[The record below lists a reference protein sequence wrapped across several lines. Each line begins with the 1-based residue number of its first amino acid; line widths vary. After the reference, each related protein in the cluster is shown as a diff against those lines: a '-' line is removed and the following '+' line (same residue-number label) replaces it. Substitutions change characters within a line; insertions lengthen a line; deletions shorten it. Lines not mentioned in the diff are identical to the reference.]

1 MTGAQYLS
9 RALDAYGVKAVFL
22 VPTALSATLVAMEQ
36 ETDIARIVTHGEK
49 AAAYMAD
56 GYARATGRPGI
67 CMAQN
72 IGAANLAA
80 GLRDAYLGC
89 SPVIALTGGP
99 YEWSRGRN
107 YYQEIEDFPLF
118 KPVTRSSR
126 QVFDVSRLPDQLD
139 QAFRDAI
146 TGKPGPTHLELAGHT
161 GDTIENQTFDAEVP
175 SPLNRQT
182 PGVRIA
188 PLPSA
193 IADAAEVLRR
203 ASRPV
208 IVSGGGVRTSGATAE
223 IIALAELLGAPIAS
237 SLNGKDTVPG
247 HHPLSIGIPG
257 LYARASANQII
268 LEADVVFYV
277 GSQTG
282 SQLTLTWQVP
292 PMSTQIVHMDIEP
305 KELGR
310 QYPNTVGVASDA
322 KLGLRALLEAL
333 SSFDNSSTQEWRDRA
348 TELSRQWRE
357 DVANLTESENLP
369 IRPER
374 LTSDLSRL
382 LPDNAIV
389 VSDTGHAGMWTAGYL
404 DLTNPRQEFI
414 RAAGSL
420 GWALPAGIGA
430 QIARP
435 DAQVVV
441 FTGDGG
447 LFYHLSELETAARWN
462 VPLTIVVNDNRSLNQ
477 EINPYTVAYGGQL
490 TGRHHELWHFNDVN
504 LAAVAESLGV
514 TGIRVTK
521 PSELEPAMA
530 RAAEIKGPVLI
541 DVVSDIDAVAPKGSA
556 VRAPQGVNQ
565 STGGGNR

>member
-1 MTGAQYLS
+1 MTEMTGAEYLS
-9 RALDAYGVKAVFL
+9 RALDAYGVTAVFL
-22 VPTALSATLVAMEQ
+22 VPTALSATLVTMEN
-36 ETDIARIVTHGEK
+36 ETNISRIVTHGEK

-56 GYARATGRPGI
+56 GYARATGKPGI

-126 QVFDVSRLPDQLD
+126 QVFDVNRLPDQLD
-139 QAFRDAI
+139 QAFRDA
-146 TGKPGPTHLELAGHT
+146 TSGKPGPTHLELAGHT
-161 GDTIENQTFDAEVP
+161 GDIIENQTFTAEIP
-175 SPLNRQT
+175 AASQRRMPAARL
-182 PGVRIA
+182 A
-188 PLPSA
+188 PHPEAISEAAKMLRSA
-193 IADAAEVLRR
+193 T
-203 ASRPV
+203 RPV
-208 IVSGGGVRTSGATAE
+208 IVAGGGVRTSGAKAE
-223 IIALAELLGAPIAS
+223 VVALAERLGAPIGT

-247 HHPLSIGIPG
+247 DHPLSIGIPG
-257 LYARASANQII
+257 LYARASANHVL
-268 LEADVVFYV
+268 LEADLVFYV

-292 PMSTQIVHMDIEP
+292 PLSTAVIHMDIEP

-310 QYPNTVGVASDA
+310 HYQNSLGVVADA
-322 KLGLRALLEAL
+322 KLGLIALLEAL
-333 SSFDNSSTQEWRDRA
+333 GDVDTSITQAWRDRA
-348 TELSRQWRE
+348 TELGRRWRE
-357 DVANLTESENLP
+357 SVAEHAHSDASPL
-369 IRPER
+369 RPER

-382 LPDNAIV
+382 LPDDAIV
-389 VSDTGHAGMWTAGYL
+389 VSDTGHAGMWTAAYL
-404 DLTNPRQEFI
+404 DLAKPGQGFM

-447 LFYHLSELETAARWN
+447 LFYHLAELETAARWN

-477 EINPYTVAYGGQL
+477 EINPYTVAYGGAL
-490 TGRHHELWHFNDVN
+490 SGRHHELWHFNDVN
-504 LAAVAESLGV
+504 LATVAESLGV
-514 TGIRVTK
+514 KGIRVNKAT
-521 PSELEPAMA
+521 ELEGAMA
-530 RAAEIKGPVLI
+530 EASETRGPVLI
-541 DVVSDIDAVAPKGSA
+541 DVASDIDAVAPKGSA
-556 VRAPQGVNQ
+556 ERA
-565 STGGGNR
+565 RA

>member
-1 MTGAQYLS
+1 MTNMTGAQYLS
-9 RALDAYGVKAVFL
+9 RALDAYGVDAVFL
-22 VPTALSATLVAMEQ
+22 VPTALSATLVAMEN
-36 ETDIARIVTHGEK
+36 ETAIKRIVTHGEK

-56 GYARATGRPGI
+56 GYARATGKPGI

-118 KPVTRSSR
+118 KPVTKSSR
-126 QVFDVSRLPDQLD
+126 QVFDVTRLPDQLD
-139 QAFRDAI
+139 QAFRDAT

-161 GDTIENQTFDAEVP
+161 GDIIENQSFDATVP
-175 SPLNRQT
+175 ARGDRRSPALR
-182 PGVRIA
+182 VA
-188 PLPSA
+188 PDPEA
-193 IADAAEVLRR
+193 IAAAVAALR
-203 ASRPV
+203 SCERPV
-208 IVSGGGVRTSGATAE
+208 IVSGGGVRTSGAAAE
-223 IIALAELLGAPIAS
+223 VVALAERLGAPIAT
-237 SLNGKDTVPG
+237 SLNGKETVPAD
-247 HHPLSIGIPG
+247 HPLSIGIPG

-268 LEADVVFYV
+268 LEADLVLYV

-282 SQLTLTWQVP
+282 SQVTLTWQVP
-292 PMSTQIVHMDIEP
+292 PTSTRVVHLDIEP
-305 KELGR
+305 TELGR
-310 QYPNTVGVASDA
+310 HYPDTVAVVADA
-322 KLGLRALLEAL
+322 RLGLLAMLEAL
-333 SSFDNSSTQEWRDRA
+333 GSVDTAPIQPWRDRA
-348 TELSRQWRE
+348 AELTARWRE
-357 DVANLTESENLP
+357 SVSSLTSDDVEP
-369 IRPER
+369 MRPER
-374 LTSDLSRL
+374 LVTQLNGL

-404 DLTNPRQEFI
+404 DLTQPEQGFL

-420 GWALPAGIGA
+420 GWGLPAGIGA
-430 QIARP
+430 QIART

-477 EINPYTVAYGGQL
+477 EINPYTVAYGGEL
-490 TGRHHELWHFNDVN
+490 TGRHHELWHFDDVN
-504 LAAVAESLGV
+504 LATVAESLGV

-521 PSELEPAMA
+521 ESELAPAMA
-530 RAAEIKGPVLI
+530 RAAEINGPVLI
-541 DVVSDIDAVAPKGSA
+541 DVVSDINAVAPKGSA
-556 VRAPQGVNQ
+556 ERAHN
-565 STGGGNR
+565 

>member
-1 MTGAQYLS
+1 MATMTGAEYLS
-9 RALDAYGVKAVFL
+9 RALDAYGVSAVFL
-22 VPTALSATLVAMEQ
+22 VPTALSATLVAMEN
-36 ETDIARIVTHGEK
+36 ETEIKRIVTHGEK

-56 GYARATGRPGI
+56 GYARASGRPGV

-139 QAFRDAI
+139 QAFRDAT

-161 GDTIENQTFDAEVP
+161 GDTVENQTFDPELPQAGVRVMP
-175 SPLNRQT
+175 A
-182 PGVRIA
+182 VRIA
-188 PLPSA
+188 PHPTEISRA
-193 IADAAEVLRR
+193 ADLLRK

-208 IVSGGGVRTSGATAE
+208 IVSGGGVRTSGAHAE
-223 IIALAELLGAPIAS
+223 IIALAELLGAPIAT
-237 SLNGKDTVPG
+237 SLNGKETVPG
-247 HHPLSIGIPG
+247 DHPLSIGIPG
-257 LYARASANQII
+257 LYARASANHIL
-268 LEADVVFYV
+268 LEADLVLYV

-282 SQLTLTWQVP
+282 SQVTLTWQVP
-292 PMSTQIVHMDIEP
+292 PMNTPVIHMDIEP
-305 KELGR
+305 KEFGR
-310 QYPNTVGVASDA
+310 HFPHTHGVAADA
-322 KLGLRALLEAL
+322 KLGLSALIEAIGVHD
-333 SSFDNSSTQEWRDRA
+333 SSSIEPWRERA
-348 TELSRQWRE
+348 TELTRRWRAS
-357 DVANLTESENLP
+357 VQHLVESDDSPL
-369 IRPER
+369 RPER
-374 LTSDLSRL
+374 LTSDLSSL
-382 LPDNAIV
+382 LPDNALV

-404 DLTNPRQEFI
+404 DLTKPNQGFL

-435 DAQVVV
+435 DSQVVV

-447 LFYHLSELETAARWN
+447 LFYHLSELETAARWK

-477 EINPYTVAYGGQL
+477 EINPYTVAYGGSL
-490 TGRHHELWHFNDVN
+490 SGRHHELWHFNDVD
-504 LAAVAESLGV
+504 LSVVAESLGV
-514 TGIRVTK
+514 TGIRVNK
-521 PSELEPAMA
+521 ASELESAMA
-530 RAAEIKGPVLI
+530 QASETQGPVLI
-541 DVVSDIDAVAPKGSA
+541 DVASDIDAVAPKGSGE
-556 VRAPQGVNQ
+556 RAPQ
-565 STGGGNR
+565 

>member
-1 MTGAQYLS
+1 MTTMTGAEYLS
-9 RALDAYGVKAVFL
+9 RALDAYGVSAVFL
-22 VPTALSATLVAMEQ
+22 VPTALSATLVAMEN
-36 ETDIARIVTHGEK
+36 ETDIKRIVTHGEK

-56 GYARATGRPGI
+56 GYARASGRPGV

-126 QVFDVSRLPDQLD
+126 QVFDVNRLPDQLD
-139 QAFRDAI
+139 QAFRDAT

-161 GDTIENQTFDAEVP
+161 GDTIENQVFDAVVP
-175 SPLNRQT
+175 EAKERRM

-188 PLPSA
+188 PHPDE
-193 IADAAEVLRR
+193 IRNAAELLR
-203 ASRPV
+203 AAKRPV
-208 IVSGGGVRTSGATAE
+208 ILSGGGVRTSGAAAE
-223 IIALAELLGAPIAS
+223 VVALAELLGAPIAT

-247 HHPLSIGIPG
+247 DHPLSVGIPG
-257 LYARASANQII
+257 LYARASANQIL
-268 LEADVVFYV
+268 LEADLVLYV

-282 SQLTLTWQVP
+282 SQVTLTWQVP
-292 PMSTQIVHMDIEP
+292 PMDTRVIHLDIEP

-310 QYPNTVGVASDA
+310 HYPNTLGVVADA
-322 KLGLRALLEAL
+322 ALGLRALLEAL
-333 SSFDNSSTQEWRDRA
+333 AGVDTSSTQPWRDRA
-348 TELSRQWRE
+348 AELTQRWR
-357 DVANLTESENLP
+357 DKVAPLVESDAAPL
-369 IRPER
+369 RPER
-374 LTSDLSRL
+374 LTHDLSSL

-404 DLTNPRQEFI
+404 DLSKPDQGFL

-462 VPLTIVVNDNRSLNQ
+462 IPVTFVVNDNRSLNQ
-477 EINPYTVAYGGQL
+477 EINPYTVAYGGSL
-490 TGRHHELWHFNDVN
+490 KGRHHELWHFNDVD
-504 LAAVAESLGV
+504 LAVVAESLGV

-521 PSELEPAMA
+521 PSELAPAMA
-530 RAAEIKGPVLI
+530 RAAEIQGPVLI

-556 VRAPQGVNQ
+556 ERAA
-565 STGGGNR
+565 

>member
-1 MTGAQYLS
+1 MTEMTGARYLA
-9 RALDAYGVKAVFL
+9 RALDAYGVSAVFL
-22 VPTALSATLVAMEQ
+22 VPTALSATLVAMEE
-36 ETDIARIVTHGEK
+36 ETGIARIVTHGEK

-56 GYARATGRPGI
+56 GYARATGRPGV

-80 GLRDAYLGC
+80 GLRDAYLGN

-146 TGKPGPTHLELAGHT
+146 TGKPGPVHLELAGHT
-161 GDTIENQTFDAEVP
+161 GDTIENQTLDVALPER
-175 SPLNRQT
+175 NERRM
-182 PGVRIA
+182 PGVRF
-188 PLPSA
+188 PPEPSA
-193 IADAAEVLRR
+193 IAAAAEALRT
-203 ASRPV
+203 AQRPV
-208 IVSGGGVRTSGATAE
+208 ILAGGGVRTSGAAAE
-223 IIALAELLGAPIAS
+223 VVALAERLGAPIAT
-237 SLNGKDTVPG
+237 SLNGKETVPAG
-247 HHPLSIGIPG
+247 HPLSIGIPG
-257 LYARASANQII
+257 LYARASANQIM
-268 LEADVVFYV
+268 LEADLVFYV

-282 SQLTLTWQVP
+282 SQVTLTWQVP
-292 PMSTQIVHMDIEP
+292 PTSTRVVHLDIEP
-305 KELGR
+305 KEIGR
-310 QYPNTVGVASDA
+310 HYPNTLGIVADA
-322 KLGLRALLEAL
+322 RLGLHALLEAL
-333 SSFDNSSTQEWRDRA
+333 DGVDSAPTQPWRDRA
-348 TELSRQWRE
+348 RNLTKSWRE
-357 DVANLTESENLP
+357 SVAHLTESDASPL
-369 IRPER
+369 RPER
-374 LTSDLSRL
+374 LTTELSTL

-404 DLTNPRQEFI
+404 DLGKPSQGFL

-420 GWALPAGIGA
+420 GWGLPAGIGA

-462 VPLTIVVNDNRSLNQ
+462 VPLTVVVNDNRSLNQ
-477 EINPYTVAYGGQL
+477 EINPYTVAYGGSL
-490 TGRHHELWHFNDVN
+490 SGRHHELWHFNDVD
-504 LAAVAESLGV
+504 LAVVAESLGV

-530 RAAEIKGPVLI
+530 RAAEINGPVLI
-541 DVVSDIDAVAPKGSA
+541 DVVSDIEAVAPKGSA
-556 VRAPQGVNQ
+556 VMAP
-565 STGGGNR
+565 R

>member
-1 MTGAQYLS
+1 MAEMTGAEYLS
-9 RALDAYGVKAVFL
+9 RALDAYGVTAVFL
-22 VPTALSATLVAMEQ
+22 VPTALSATLVTMEN

-56 GYARATGRPGI
+56 GYARASGKPGI

-89 SPVIALTGGP
+89 SPVVALTGGP

-126 QVFDVSRLPDQLD
+126 QVFDVNRLPDQLD
-139 QAFRDAI
+139 QAFRDA
-146 TGKPGPTHLELAGHT
+146 TSGKPGPTHLELAGHT
-161 GDTIENQTFDAEVP
+161 GDTIENQRFNADIPEPHTRSMPAI
-175 SPLNRQT
+175 
-182 PGVRIA
+182 RIA
-188 PLPSA
+188 PEPHA
-193 IADAAEVLRR
+193 IAEAAAMLKK

-208 IVSGGGVRTSGATAE
+208 IVSGGGVRTSGASAE
-223 IIALAELLGAPIAS
+223 VVALAEKLGAPIAT

-247 HHPLSIGIPG
+247 DHPLSVGIPG
-257 LYARASANQII
+257 LYARASANHVL
-268 LEADVVFYV
+268 LEADLVFYV

-282 SQLTLTWQVP
+282 SQVTLTWQVP
-292 PMSTQIVHMDIEP
+292 PTSTQVIHMDIEP

-310 QYPNTVGVASDA
+310 HYPKSHGVVADA
-322 KLGLRALLEAL
+322 KLGLQALLEAL
-333 SSFDNSSTQEWRDRA
+333 GDVDTAATESWRERVRELGRRWRD
-348 TELSRQWRE
+348 S
-357 DVANLTESENLP
+357 VAHLTGSDASPL
-369 IRPER
+369 RPER
-374 LTSDLSRL
+374 LATDLSNL

-404 DLTNPRQEFI
+404 DLNKPHQGFM

-430 QIARP
+430 QFARP

-447 LFYHLSELETAARWN
+447 LYYHLSELETAARWN

-477 EINPYTVAYGGQL
+477 EINPYTVAYGGKL
-490 TGRHHELWHFNDVN
+490 SGKHRELWHFDDVN
-504 LAAVAESLGV
+504 LATVAESLGV
-514 TGIRVTK
+514 KGIRVTK
-521 PSELEPAMA
+521 ASELPGAMA
-530 RAAEIKGPVLI
+530 QAAETKGPVLI

-556 VRAPQGVNQ
+556 ERAA
-565 STGGGNR
+565 